1 MQASQL
7 KRGSMIAMEATLRS
21 WRKDDCESLAD
32 LANNR
37 NVSINLRDVFPYPY
51 TLADAEAWIAHCEA
65 RRGAPTQFAITI
77 ESQLVGGIGFEVQP
91 GVYRICADIGYW
103 VAESYWGRGI
113 ATAALLVASRRAFAE
128 FPLERLEARVFAWNP
143 ASMRVLEKAGY
154 QMEGRMRRSVIKEGQ
169 VIDSVIYALLRS

>member
-1 MQASQL
+1 
-7 KRGSMIAMEATLRS
+7 MIATEVSLRR
-21 WRKDDCESLAD
+21 WRKEDCKRLAE

-51 TLADAEAWIAHCEA
+51 TLSDAEEWIALCQS
-65 RRGAPTQFAITI
+65 RPGAPTQFAIALDK
-77 ESQLVGGIGFEVQP
+77 ELVGGIGFEPQP

-103 VAESYWGRGI
+103 IAQPYWGRGI
-113 ATAALLVASRRAFAE
+113 ATAALLEASRRAFAE

-154 QMEGRMRRSVIKEGQ
+154 QMEGRMRRSVIKNGQ
-169 VIDSVIYALLRS
+169 IIDSVIYALLRS

>member
-1 MQASQL
+1 
-7 KRGSMIAMEATLRS
+7 MISREVTLRP
-21 WRKDDCESLAD
+21 WRKDDCERLAE

-51 TLADAEAWIAHCEA
+51 TLADAEEWNAYCEA
-65 RRGAPTQFAITI
+65 RPGASTQFAIALDG
-77 ESQLVGGIGFEVQP
+77 ELVGGIGFEPLP

-103 VAESYWGRGI
+103 IAEPYWGRGI
-113 ATAALLVASRRAFAE
+113 ATAALIDASRRAFAE

-154 QMEGRMRRSVIKEGQ
+154 RMEGRMRRSVIKEGQ
-169 VIDSVIYALLRS
+169 IIDSVIYALLRG